1 MWRSKHNLTAR
12 RVETAKPGRYGDGGG
27 LYLIVSATGARK
39 WVYRFTFGGRVTKMG
54 IGSVR
59 SFRWPRRG
67 TEPTSAQASRRGRK
81 PNAAKRRAA
90 RASVGVPTFGV
101 VADEL
106 LAAKKSEWRNEEHQA
121 QWLASLTERPDHS
134 AIGGSTRLIPRR
146 CWKF

>member
-59 SFRWPRRG
+59 VVPLAEARDRAHERASFSKGARTQLRRSGEQRGRAWASPPLVWLRMSCSPQRKASGG
-67 TEPTSAQASRRGRK
+67 TKSIKPNGSRR
-81 PNAAKRRAA
+81 
-90 RASVGVPTFGV
+90 
-101 VADEL
+101 
-106 LAAKKSEWRNEEHQA
+106 
-121 QWLASLTERPDHS
+121 
-134 AIGGSTRLIPRR
+134 
-146 CWKF
+146 